1 MEEYEKKHDHAVAE
15 KETDIP
21 KLTDLLL
28 KVGTQQFLETL
39 SSIHHRWRNPF

>member
-1 MEEYEKKHDHAVAE
+1 MEEYEKKNDHAVSE

-39 SSIHHRWRNPF
+39 S

>member
-28 KVGTQQFLETL
+28 KVGTQQFLETYL
-39 SSIHHRWRNPF
+39 HTS

>member
-1 MEEYEKKHDHAVAE
+1 MEEYEKKNDHAVSE

-28 KVGTQQFLETL
+28 KGKRKILL
-39 SSIHHRWRNPF
+39 RYS

>member
-21 KLTDLLL
+21 KLFMISQI
-28 KVGTQQFLETL
+28 VQFLITQ
-39 SSIHHRWRNPF
+39 IV

>member
-21 KLTDLLL
+21 KLHIPQKQSTR
-28 KVGTQQFLETL
+28 
-39 SSIHHRWRNPF
+39 SA